1 MKYIPIKANE
11 LRRPYGTGRVLVRMS
26 FSRTIVR
33 GMDEANL
40 GDGNQSAFVEFGTRL
55 LLALLS
61 DEIADKEAREI
72 NFLLN
77 KITDKSGHKKM
88 IENVGKIFGV

>member
-1 MKYIPIKANE
+1 MKYIPLKASE

-26 FSRTIVR
+26 FSRATVR

-55 LLALLS
+55 LLALVS
-61 DEIADKEAREI
+61 SEMTDKEAREI
-72 NFLLN
+72 RLLLY
-77 KITDKSGHKKM
+77 KLTDKTGYEKLL
-88 IENVGKIFGV
+88 ENVEKILGA